1 VRFYRDV
8 LGMEIIYG
16 GDDTYFSSLRTK
28 DGRGP
33 RHLGAE
39 IGFFSVLHTWNQSS
53 CPLRRS
59 RRRSL
64 ARSHLLDSLS
74 PSLLSPHSGAPA
86 GVSRQVRR
94 RSQVRLSTWPASS
107 FRQSGTAGATQDLR
121 CLAQTTV
128 SKGLD
133 RLLQTALR
141 RARLC
146 APVSGPL
153 HHRVAISNH
162 RLISLAD
169 GQVTFR
175 WRDSAHHN
183 EQKLMTLSLDGF
195 LRRVLLHLLPKG
207 FVRIRHVGFL
217 ANCRRSTLLPLCLAA
232 LDTVPSPT
240 EPETSATQE
249 SHSLWRASE
258 KALALSLERARAYP
272 AARSKNFGLEQGRCQ
287 RKVESSSSLQ
297 LRKFR
302 F

>member
-1 VRFYRDV
+1 MTNSVRFYRDV

-162 RLISLAD
+162 RLISLIEE
-169 GQVTFR
+169 QVTFR

-183 EQKLMTLSLDGF
+183 EQKLLTLSHDEF
-195 LRRVLLHLLPKG
+195 LRRFLLHLLPKG
-207 FVRIRHVGFL
+207 FMRIRNFGFL
-217 ANCRRSTLLPLCLAA
+217 ANRRRATTLPLCFQLLGSAPQA
-232 LDTVPSPT
+232 
-240 EPETSATQE
+240 EQGTSAAKDATP
-249 SHSLWRASE
+249 LWRCP
-258 KALALSLERARAYP
+258 KCGGPMLVIERLTP
-272 AARSKNFGLEQGRCQ
+272 AEM
-287 RKVESSSSLQ
+287 Q
-297 LRKFR
+297 LRSPPVLVATAA
-302 F
+302 